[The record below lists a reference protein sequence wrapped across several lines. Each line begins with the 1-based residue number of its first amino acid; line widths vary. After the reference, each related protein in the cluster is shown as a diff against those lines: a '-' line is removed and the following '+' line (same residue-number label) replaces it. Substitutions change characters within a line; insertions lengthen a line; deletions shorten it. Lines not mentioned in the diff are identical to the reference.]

1 MVLAVCFACEDIWLK
16 VMNRKEFLLILK
28 EAFRKWQANNATL
41 RAAALAFFTIL
52 PLPSLLLITIEIF
65 SLVYGQAQAIQQLIQ
80 QVNNVAGPTVA
91 DLVSQL
97 LGSAMNPFTS
107 GFGAIITVAFAVAG
121 AVGAFVVLQDTMNAI
136 WDVTPNRHRSLK
148 VKVRERIVP
157 FLLFSSTAFI
167 VVAWTGLTTVLYIS
181 ISFLLGSQASLVL
194 GAAQIVLS
202 FALTALLFAI
212 IYKQIPDIKIEWR
225 DVALAAVI
233 TSVVSTASNYLFS
246 LYIRIFSATSLAGTA
261 GAVMVLMLWIFL
273 TDEFILFGAQFS
285 KTYTETLG
293 SASEKIID
301 LSFN

>member
-1 MVLAVCFACEDIWLK
+1 
-16 VMNRKEFLLILK
+16 MNRKEFLAISK
-28 EAFRKWQANNATL
+28 EAFHKWQANNATL

-65 SLVYGQAQAIQQLIQ
+65 SLVYGQAQALQQLIQ
-80 QVNNVAGPTVA
+80 QINNVAGPTVA

-97 LGSAMNPFTS
+97 LRSTTNPFTS
-107 GFGAIITVAFAVAG
+107 VLGSIISVAFAVAG

-136 WDVTPNRHRSLK
+136 WDVTPNKHRSLK
-148 VKVRERIVP
+148 MKVRERIVP

-167 VVAWTGLTTVLYIS
+167 VVAWTGLTAVLYVS

-194 GAAQIVLS
+194 GAAQILLS
-202 FALTALLFAI
+202 FALTVLLFAI

-233 TSVVSTASNYLFS
+233 TSVVSTAANYLFS
-246 LYIRIFSATSLAGTA
+246 VYIRVFSATSLAGTA
-261 GAVMVLMLWIFL
+261 GSIMVLMLWIFL

-285 KTYTETLG
+285 RTYAETSG
-293 SASEKIID
+293 SISEKTMMIRRERSRRK
-301 LSFN
+301 LLQQQSAK